1 MSVEHQLRG
10 LSVGE
15 TMEQDVYETVKEAA
29 NFLYQ
34 QYLSQE
40 VKFAVCFSFVSSLLT
55 FFFFPWVA
63 HFKEEK

>member
-1 MSVEHQLRG
+1 MQGFKISVEHQLRG

-15 TMEQDVYETVKEAA
+15 TLENDVYETVKEAA

-40 VKFAVCFSFVSSLLT
+40 VSVNSILIVT
-55 FFFFPWVA
+55 FFICYA
-63 HFKEEK
+63 GSYY